1 MYICNNKCDIS
12 IFLFC
17 FRVKFLGVLCRY
29 YLNILTF
36 SSLRLIK
43 YVYLFKRHLL
53 YFFLKDRV
61 FWTDGENEAIYGAN
75 KFTGSDVVTLAS
87 NLNDPQDI
95 IVYHELIQ
103 LSGKNLQEMNRS
115 VNN

>member
-1 MYICNNKCDIS
+1 M
-12 IFLFC
+12 C
-17 FRVKFLGVLCRY
+17 FSV
-29 YLNILTF
+29 
-36 SSLRLIK
+36 
-43 YVYLFKRHLL
+43 
-53 YFFLKDRV
+53 KDRV

-103 LSGKNLQEMNRS
+103 LAGKESFCVTFCSHILKQS
-115 VNN
+115 

>member
-1 MYICNNKCDIS
+1 M
-12 IFLFC
+12 F
-17 FRVKFLGVLCRY
+17 
-29 YLNILTF
+29 
-36 SSLRLIK
+36 
-43 YVYLFKRHLL
+43 HLQ
-53 YFFLKDRV
+53 DRV

-103 LSGKNLQEMNRS
+103 LSGKNEGRDGGGERETGRSRRNGWTLTFIEPENLPIYQTRADSVKSLQSLQGEAPA
-115 VNN
+115 

>member
-1 MYICNNKCDIS
+1 MELK
-12 IFLFC
+12 
-17 FRVKFLGVLCRY
+17 
-29 YLNILTF
+29 YLLQ
-36 SSLRLIK
+36 
-43 YVYLFKRHLL
+43 
-53 YFFLKDRV
+53 DRV

-103 LSGKNLQEMNRS
+103 LSGESLIGGGRGS
-115 VNN
+115 VTSRLPQG